1 MTLWNQLKLVYC
13 LIRDAASLVLRSILG
28 PKAPTTSEHCEMT
41 PLRDNMQVCSDKD
54 SDSSSSSDFVFS
66 AITAGMNGH
75 DSISFRREL
84 KKNRAKYGMFPS

>member
-28 PKAPTTSEHCEMT
+28 PTPPTTSEHCEMT
-41 PLRDNMQVCSDKD
+41 PLRDNMQVCEEE
-54 SDSSSSSDFVFS
+54 SDSSSSSDLVFS
-66 AITAGMNGH
+66 AITAGLNGH

>member
-28 PKAPTTSEHCEMT
+28 PKAPTTSAHCEMP
-41 PLRDNMQVCSDKD
+41 PLHDMQVCED

>member
-41 PLRDNMQVCSDKD
+41 PLRDMQVCDEE
-54 SDSSSSSDFVFS
+54 SDSSSSSDFMFS
-66 AITAGMNGH
+66 AITAGLNGH
-75 DSISFRREL
+75 DSISFRRAL
-84 KKNRAKYGMFPS
+84 KKNHAKYGLY

>member
-41 PLRDNMQVCSDKD
+41 PLRDNMQVCEESC
-54 SDSSSSSDFVFS
+54 SSSSSSDFVFS

-84 KKNRAKYGMFPS
+84 KKNRAKYGMFPG